1 MNINFRSLTL
11 LGPPPRPARS
21 RLSVGQAREK
31 LLPIDGGVRFSV
43 IVVLASPE
51 TSILSID
58 LKAALFTFA
67 GFVLN
72 QLWSAFRSRRI
83 AVPWTA
89 TFQKVNPQFPLVTGG
104 NVEVLVGKVP
114 CKNLVSCQVQ
124 LWNES
129 SRDIEK
135 LDVLFTFNEPFQ
147 FIESHGGLVCS
158 AKSSLF
164 SDGFQRTIKVV
175 ANLPEAE
182 RSKHSSYPYLMR
194 NREFHLPSLNRGDS
208 AKFSFWVNADDE
220 KAIPEVTVTTEKS
233 GVRLVSR
240 KANFQP
246 LDVNVLKVAIP
257 VGILVATCATI
268 GVAQLGLSTMALAL
282 TSCAIGAG
290 TGLIGLLVLF
300 IVRVLKRLI

>member
-1 MNINFRSLTL
+1 M
-11 LGPPPRPARS
+11 
-21 RLSVGQAREK
+21 
-31 LLPIDGGVRFSV
+31 LPIDCGLGFSPR
-43 IVVLASPE
+43 VVAAPPE

-58 LKAALFTFA
+58 LKAALFA
-67 GFVLN
+67 LVGFVLN
-72 QLWSAFRSRRI
+72 QLWTAFRSRRI

-104 NVEVLVGKVP
+104 SVEVLVGKVA
-114 CKNLVSCQVQ
+114 CKNLVFCQVQ

-129 SRDIEK
+129 SRDVEK

-147 FIESHGGLVCS
+147 LIEGHGGLVSS
-158 AKSSLF
+158 AKASHF

-175 ANLPEAE
+175 ADLPEAE
-182 RSKHSSYPYLMR
+182 RSKHASYPYLMR

-220 KAIPEVTVTTEKS
+220 KAIAEVTVTTERS

-240 KANFQP
+240 KANVQP
-246 LDVNVLKVAIP
+246 LDVNVLKAAIP
-257 VGILVATCATI
+257 VGILVAACATI

-290 TGLIGLLVLF
+290 TGLIGLLALF
-300 IVRVLKRLI
+300 TMRALKRLI